1 MTKEYSIGVFDS
13 GVGGT
18 TVLKIMAEILPHENI
33 IYYADSGNAPY
44 GKKTV
49 EELQSL
55 CFNIMDFFSEK

>member
-49 EELQSL
+49 E
-55 CFNIMDFFSEK
+55 